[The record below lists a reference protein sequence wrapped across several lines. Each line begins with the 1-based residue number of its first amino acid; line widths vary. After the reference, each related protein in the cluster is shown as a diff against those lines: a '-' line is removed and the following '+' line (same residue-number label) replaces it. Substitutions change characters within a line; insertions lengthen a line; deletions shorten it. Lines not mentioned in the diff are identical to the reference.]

1 MDLKF
6 IELIAKE
13 LEVGKDK
20 ILPETKLDEDI
31 GWDSM
36 DAISIMSAI
45 DDEYNIQLD
54 EEEFSKIITIKDIYD
69 LVKMRNS

>member
-1 MDLKF
+1 MEKKF
-6 IELIAKE
+6 IDLIAKE
-13 LEVGKDK
+13 LEVDK
-20 ILPETKLDEDI
+20 VKIFPDTRLEEDI

-54 EEEFSKIITIKDIYD
+54 EEEFSKIITIQDIYN
-69 LVKMRNS
+69 LIKS

>member
-1 MDLKF
+1 MEKKF
-6 IELIAKE
+6 IDLIAKE
-13 LEVGKDK
+13 LEIDK
-20 ILPETKLDEDI
+20 VKIFPDARLEEDI

-54 EEEFSKIITIKDIYD
+54 EEEFSKIITIQDIYN
-69 LVKMRNS
+69 LIKI

>member
-13 LEVGKDK
+13 LEIEKDK
-20 ILPETKLDEDI
+20 ILPEARLDEDI

-54 EEEFSKIITIKDIYD
+54 EEKFSKIITIKDIYD
-69 LVKMRNS
+69 LVKLDNS

>member
-1 MDLKF
+1 MDQKF

-13 LEVGKDK
+13 LEVDIVK
-20 ILPETKLDEDI
+20 ILPNARLEEDI

-54 EEEFSKIITIKDIYD
+54 EEKFSKIITIQDIYN
-69 LVKMRNS
+69 LIKS